1 MNYYDLLQVNKNA
14 SQDEISSAF
23 RRLIKLHHPD
33 RYGDPDEKAEAEK
46 RFQEITAAFNI
57 LKDPEKRAAYDQGLA
72 TDSGIV
78 KQTDA
83 KEQARHFFKNGLNQ
97 LNNFSEYRM
106 AEEFFK
112 KAVYLDKDNPKYL
125 FYLATVMG
133 KDPRK
138 RRKAVE
144 YLEKAITLDPFS
156 ADYRA
161 RIGTLYL
168 ESGMHT
174 RAHKYF
180 QKALK
185 LDDSCQEAID
195 GLERLG
201 VIVSKNNSG
210 KGLLLKLFGR
220 K

>member
-1 MNYYDLLQVNKNA
+1 VNYYDLLQVNKNA
-14 SQDEISSAF
+14 SQDEISAAF
-23 RRLIKLHHPD
+23 RKLIKLHHPD
-33 RYGDPDEKAEAEK
+33 RYADPDEKAEAEI
-46 RFQEITAAFNI
+46 RFQEITAAFNT
-57 LKDPEKRAAYDQGLA
+57 LKDPEKRAAYDQGLG
-72 TDSGIV
+72 TDSDTV
-78 KQTDA
+78 KQTDT
-83 KEQARHFFKNGLNQ
+83 KEQARQFFKNGLNQ
-97 LNNFSEYRM
+97 LNNLSEYKM

-144 YLEKAITLDPFS
+144 YLEKAVTLDPFS
-156 ADYRA
+156 AEYRA
-161 RIGTLYL
+161 KIGTLYL
-168 ESGMHT
+168 EGGMRT
-174 RAHKYF
+174 RARKYF

-201 VIVSKNNSG
+201 GGVSKNGSG
-210 KGLLLKLFGR
+210 KGLFLKLFGR